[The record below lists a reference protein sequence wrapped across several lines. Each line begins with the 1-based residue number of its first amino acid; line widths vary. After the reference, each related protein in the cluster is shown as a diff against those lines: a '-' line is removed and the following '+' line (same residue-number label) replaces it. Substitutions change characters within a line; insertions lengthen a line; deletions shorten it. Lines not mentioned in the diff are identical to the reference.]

1 MTNLKPC
8 PFCGERPV
16 VIVTTR
22 GSTIRCSACSAKMEL
37 KKSAGHYKNLAMAR
51 KWTYR
56 IIEEEWNTCVETKGD

>member
-1 MTNLKPC
+1 MANLKPC

-51 KWTYR
+51 K
-56 IIEEEWNTCVETKGD
+56 